1 MVDDVYCAPERP
13 ECVFVSLS
21 ADAGLY
27 DLIDEVFRAL
37 LTPLCGDDIVSHLWS
52 LTFEQGETFHGP
64 FHHRQLECSERQPRK
79 LGNLA
84 QIVSDKGQF
93 QGESGVFSI
102 KLEEICTV
110 ETSTSKS
117 MLPFVERFTP
127 TQWSA
132 SIVPNFLT
140 VKEMVGA
147 LGYCDAFI
155 TYMAGDNAWLR
166 CHKSRTFVVGKPESP
181 FWGYANNPEVTLL
194 ILLLKSGAKF
204 EQSWD
209 SILRYGL
216 PRRTEGATSMK
227 WYQLRKQDYVTEG
240 IAHGKSSGEMILDA
254 KRITRNLMEAAL
266 AHGVPVLGPRPL
278 TFYERECLEDFEDL
292 PGDLRK
298 RFLRDKPWLR
308 DVAMNKK
315 ARTEQLGV
323 VDSNY

>member
-1 MVDDVYCAPERP
+1 MAR
-13 ECVFVSLS
+13 
-21 ADAGLY
+21 
-27 DLIDEVFRAL
+27 
-37 LTPLCGDDIVSHLWS
+37 
-52 LTFEQGETFHGP
+52 
-64 FHHRQLECSERQPRK
+64 
-79 LGNLA
+79 
-84 QIVSDKGQF
+84 
-93 QGESGVFSI
+93 
-102 KLEEICTV
+102 
-110 ETSTSKS
+110 
-117 MLPFVERFTP
+117 
-127 TQWSA
+127 
-132 SIVPNFLT
+132 
-140 VKEMVGA
+140 A
-147 LGYCDAFI
+147 LGYRDAFI
-155 TYMAGDNAWLR
+155 AYMAGDNAWVR
-166 CHKSRTFVVGKPESP
+166 CRKSRTFVVGKPESP

-204 EQSWD
+204 KQSWD

-216 PRRTEGATSMK
+216 PRRTNGATSMK

-240 IAHGKSSGEMILDA
+240 IARGKSSGKMILDA
-254 KRITRNLMEAAL
+254 KRIARNLMEAAL

>member
-1 MVDDVYCAPERP
+1 
-13 ECVFVSLS
+13 VSLS

-27 DLIDEVFRAL
+27 DLIDEVFCAL

-52 LTFEQGETFHGP
+52 LTLEQGETFHGP
-64 FHHRQLECSERQPRK
+64 FHHQQPKCLERQPRK

-84 QIVSDKGQF
+84 QIVGDKGQF

-117 MLPFVERFTP
+117 LLPFVERFAP

-132 SIVPNFLT
+132 SIVTNFLT
-140 VKEMVGA
+140 VEEMVHA
-147 LGYCDAFI
+147 LGYRDAFI
-155 TYMAGDNAWLR
+155 TYMAGDNAWVR
-166 CHKSRTFVVGKPESP
+166 CRKSRTFVVGKPES
-181 FWGYANNPEVTLL
+181 NNPEVTLL
-194 ILLLKSGAKF
+194 ILLLKSRAKF
-204 EQSWD
+204 KQSWD

-240 IAHGKSSGEMILDA
+240 IAHGKSSGKMILDA
-254 KRITRNLMEAAL
+254 KRIARNLMEAAL